1 MRCLPRRKIES
12 EYYEGTW
19 RNRRREHRRC
29 RACFTCPTC
38 TPGTKHTLTDF
49 VHGSK
54 ICKTCAR
61 TLTCVVC
68 KRAKLKMEYPD
79 SVWSHQN
86 KRGHHRCH
94 ACFFCPRCPPEE
106 VHTLCDFELGAAI
119 CKRCD
124 TLTCSACQKQVEKH
138 LCHRNRDA
146 SVTVCESC
154 VELGC
159 TMGDT
164 TLYRCDECCQTLG
177 GQRFHQVQL
186 KHFKYDSRVRD
197 RLTCKTCESQRPQR
211 LAKLKTRVVRSKR
224 RCLCHRHKAPGIH
237 LESCLVSDK
246 ESSRRWPGSDEGVTV
261 NDFKLLQRLQP
272 VWWNKALGKATK
284 R

>member
-1 MRCLPRRKIES
+1 MRCLPRRNIES

-38 TPGTKHTLTDF
+38 TPGTKHRLTDF

-124 TLTCSACQKQVEKH
+124 TLTCSACQKQV
-138 LCHRNRDA
+138 D
-146 SVTVCESC
+146 
-154 VELGC
+154 
-159 TMGDT
+159 
-164 TLYRCDECCQTLG
+164 
-177 GQRFHQVQL
+177 
-186 KHFKYDSRVRD
+186 
-197 RLTCKTCESQRPQR
+197 KTFMPQ
-211 LAKLKTRVVRSKR
+211 K
-224 RCLCHRHKAPGIH
+224 
-237 LESCLVSDK
+237 
-246 ESSRRWPGSDEGVTV
+246 SRRIGDGMCVLRGTGMHNGRHNTAQMRRMLPDTWRPTLSSS
-261 NDFKLLQRLQP
+261 
-272 VWWNKALGKATK
+272 ATK
-284 R
+284 AFQV